1 MRRIILVV
9 AIVAVVVVASVYGGY
24 NLLSQ
29 SPSTSPTPTPS
40 QSPSQSPTGASPTPS
55 QTPSSTATPTPSLSP
70 TIEPNATQPPETS
83 QISNI
88 TVVDANGANVTVAV
102 PVKRI
107 ICLTMI
113 EMVHVLGA
121 GDKVVARSASLSSD
135 AEAILPK
142 SILELPDVGTDMEPN
157 LELIVELKP
166 DLLLASQRLTDEN
179 RKKLEDAG
187 IAVIE
192 DTLTGSRRNECIRNL
207 ALILQA
213 EQKATEF
220 INYETYY
227 INLVK
232 NRVAA
237 LSRSEKPL
245 VYFEWYKLWFST
257 GPGGSYDKLIV
268 DAGGINIAEN
278 ASTSSPQLSA
288 EFVAEANPA
297 IVIRMSTYL
306 DGEDLASLQTLRN
319 SILARPE
326 LSETKAVK
334 NGTVHVIKS
343 VLLVDRDV
351 IGLLY
356 FAKWLHPNL
365 FQDIDPAAIHA
376 EYIQRFFNAELTG
389 VFTYP

>member
-1 MRRIILVV
+1 MRRVILVV
-9 AIVAVVVVASVYGGY
+9 AIVAVVVAASVYGGY
-24 NLLSQ
+24 DLLSQ
-29 SPSTSPTPTPS
+29 SPSTSPTPS
-40 QSPSQSPTGASPTPS
+40 QSPSQSSTSASPPPS
-55 QTPSSTATPTPSLSP
+55 QTPFSTATPTPSS
-70 TIEPNATQPPETS
+70 TIEPNVTQSPETP
-83 QISNI
+83 QISNV
-88 TVVDANGANVTVAV
+88 TVVDATGANVTVNV
-102 PVKRI
+102 PVNRI
-107 ICLTMI
+107 VCLTMV
-113 EMVHVLGA
+113 ELVHVLGA
-121 GDKVVARSASLSSD
+121 GAKVVARSASLSSA

-166 DLLLASQRLTDEN
+166 DLVLASQRLTDEN
-179 RKKLEDAG
+179 RKKLEDAE

-192 DTLTGSRRNECIRNL
+192 DTLTGSRRYDCIRNL

-227 INLVK
+227 MNLVK
-232 NRVAA
+232 NRVAV

-288 EFVAEANPA
+288 EFVTEANPA
-297 IVIRMSTYL
+297 VIIRMSTYL
-306 DGEDLASLQTLRN
+306 DGEDLVSLQTLRN

-334 NGTVHVIKS
+334 NGAVYVIKS
-343 VLLVDRDV
+343 VLLVDREV

-356 FAKWLHPNL
+356 FAKWLHPDL
-365 FQDIDPAAIHA
+365 FQDVNPAEIHS
-376 EYIQRFFNAELTG
+376 EYIRRFFGAELTG